1 MGRGYSFEVVRAR
14 LLYDDKARDKT
25 RKKLRQK
32 VRKEIPTK
40 KNPGFSRFVTTQP
53 EIKVYETVIE
63 ESVVEYG
70 PHIPT
75 LCDLLE
81 SGHFD

>member
-14 LLYDDKARDKT
+14 LLYEDKALDKT
-25 RKKLRQK
+25 KKKLRQK
-32 VRKEIPTK
+32 IRRE
-40 KNPGFSRFVTTQP
+40 TTGMARTTTTTTIQSP
-53 EIKVYETVIE
+53 PKFYKTVVE
-63 ESVVEYG
+63 ERVVEYG

>member
-1 MGRGYSFEVVRAR
+1 VRAR
-14 LLYDDKARDKT
+14 LLYEDKARDKT
-25 RKKLRQK
+25 KTKLRK
-32 VRKEIPTK
+32 HVRKE
-40 KNPGFSRFVTTQP
+40 TTGMARTTTNTTIQSP
-53 EIKVYETVIE
+53 PKFYETVVE
-63 ESVVEYG
+63 ERAVEYG